1 MFFSSCTRPCSNWHF
16 IVKHGV
22 PTWHESRDSNTDSTL
37 WSWYRNSKL
46 RDQTTYQH
54 VHDIAM
60 ISTNY
65 ASACQWTT
73 ATASWFS
80 TPMQWYGT
88 RRTRCR
94 VFTRHVSAEDSA
106 VNLEATQQRRR
117 QAAQSVTAAPP
128 SRQTLPPTTPRATC
142 NSNLPPVMGSER
154 RMHLQNAGPSVVRAR
169 LLLASHVCRVFVSEV
184 LVHAR
189 RKVWTFQQ
197 YDINRRRSTVVHP
210 AHLKTFL
217 NEGQMRD

>member
-1 MFFSSCTRPCSNWHF
+1 
-16 IVKHGV
+16 
-22 PTWHESRDSNTDSTL
+22 
-37 WSWYRNSKL
+37 
-46 RDQTTYQH
+46 
-54 VHDIAM
+54 
-60 ISTNY
+60 
-65 ASACQWTT
+65 
-73 ATASWFS
+73 
-80 TPMQWYGT
+80 MQWYGT

-106 VNLEATQQRRR
+106 GNLEATQQRRR

-189 RKVWTFQQ
+189 RKV
-197 YDINRRRSTVVHP
+197 
-210 AHLKTFL
+210 
-217 NEGQMRD
+217 